1 MHVCMCAYWSNAPHS
16 FWNLH
21 RSATSTDMFCK
32 YCFGRPRCRWKSD
45 CFHQLPRKLWQPR
58 RRLRPLCPHPLTSN
72 RGFPTHPSSESSDL
86 SAQGFWPPCR
96 RHEPHPPQA
105 RMNQDIY
112 LCLQTERRTQGAILV
127 RYRGSYIH
135 DCWGLP
141 GFATS
146 SFLNPTVGQPL
157 YTPKSFPLTMP
168 PVRIMH
174 NHIRF
179 CEPRWVGWQPVRVT
193 FAPAVF
199 LSLRT

>member
-1 MHVCMCAYWSNAPHS
+1 MCAYWSNAPHS

-96 RHEPHPPQA
+96 RHERHPPQA
-105 RMNQDIY
+105 RMYQALWIWV
-112 LCLQTERRTQGAILV
+112 QTAREHASG
-127 RYRGSYIH
+127 YIRH
-135 DCWGLP
+135 ISRFVHSRLLGL
-141 GFATS
+141 TRIS
-146 SFLNPTVGQPL
+146 DRQ
-157 YTPKSFPLTMP
+157 FPLFVQTP
-168 PVRIMH
+168 IYSEFFLPDDAACS
-174 NHIRF
+174 NH
-179 CEPRWVGWQPVRVT
+179 
-193 FAPAVF
+193 A
-199 LSLRT
+199 